1 MSSIAPADSS
11 EIVDLA
17 SITQNANDGVID
29 GTSGVLTA
37 FELDPWWQVDLEAVF
52 AVERAFIYDR
62 LEPAEQ
68 GVRLSVLGSM
78 DGQVWTLQG
87 AKLDGE
93 RFGGPESEPFV
104 FEFARPFH
112 ARFVRIA
119 LIGEGALHLDE
130 VELYGK
136 QVLT

>member
-52 AVERAFIYDR
+52 AVERAFIYDGLTSAAR
-62 LEPAEQ
+62 R
-68 GVRLSVLGSM
+68 RLSVLGSM